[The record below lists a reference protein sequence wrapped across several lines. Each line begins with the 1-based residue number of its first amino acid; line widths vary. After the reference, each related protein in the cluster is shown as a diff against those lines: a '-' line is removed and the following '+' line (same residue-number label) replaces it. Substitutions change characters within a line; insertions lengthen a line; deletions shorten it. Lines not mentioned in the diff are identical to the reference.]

1 MEEMEERE
9 RDTRVKKN
17 YPSLGVGGTEN
28 GGGRRSEGMGEG
40 GERERARDLFASLG
54 LADRFL
60 FILFIRK

>member
-1 MEEMEERE
+1 MEEEEERE
-9 RDTRVKKN
+9 RHSGKKN
-17 YPSLGVGGTEN
+17 YPSLSVGGTEN